1 MVGAESR
8 MQPLSHRDTE
18 ERSYLADAGP
28 EGSKVRVDPF
38 SNYSTLVLLCASVA
52 LWLHWI
58 LYNPT
63 MIARVESFVL
73 QGIDAIAC
81 ELEVDLS
88 PVGLPKQTI
97 VGLPDAAVRESIER
111 VRTALLNSGYRFPQ
125 TRMTINLAPADV
137 QKQGPVYD
145 LPIALSILSAD
156 GTIAPCSGATVE
168 PSRLARAGVQSPIGS
183 SPSSLNHRP
192 RLADYLIAGE
202 LALDGRVRPVNGV
215 ISLALLARKQKKRG
229 VIVPAE
235 NASEAAAVDTLE
247 VIGVKNLGEVVSF
260 LNGSLRIDPHERVDA
275 ERVLADAKPDIDF
288 GDIKGQESAKRAM
301 LIAAAGAHNVL
312 MIGPAGTGK
321 TMMARALP
329 GVLPPLTRDEAL
341 EVTRIYSSVGL
352 IRRGQSLV
360 VNRPVR
366 TPHHTASSPAIV
378 GGGTTPR
385 PGDVS
390 LAHRGVLFLDE
401 LPEFSRNVLETL
413 REPLEDG
420 AITIARAQGSVKFPA
435 RFMLVAAMNP
445 SPRGDFATD
454 DFSQRAMDKY
464 LSRISGPLIDRIDIH
479 VEVPSVPFRQLAGQA
494 KGTDTA
500 TMRAKVCRA
509 REIQAKRQGE
519 LAAGLVPARRG
530 VLTNS
535 ELRGKQLDKFAA
547 VDDAGKMILEQAMR
561 ELGLSARAYDKIR
574 RVART
579 IADLEESENV
589 QSQHVAEA
597 VQYRLLD
604 RARV

>member
-1 MVGAESR
+1 
-8 MQPLSHRDTE
+8 
-18 ERSYLADAGP
+18 
-28 EGSKVRVDPF
+28 
-38 SNYSTLVLLCASVA
+38 
-52 LWLHWI
+52 
-58 LYNPT
+58 

-81 ELEVDLS
+81 ELECDLS

-145 LPIALSILSAD
+145 LPIALAILSAD
-156 GTIAPCSGATVE
+156 GTIAPHPPVAAKHASSNGSV
-168 PSRLARAGVQSPIGS
+168 RLS
-183 SPSSLNHRP
+183 
-192 RLADYLIAGE
+192 DYLIAGE

-215 ISLALLARKQKKRG
+215 ISLALLARQRQKRG
-229 VIVPAE
+229 VIVPLE
-235 NASEAAAVDTLE
+235 NASEAAAVDSLE

-260 LNGSLRIDPHERVDA
+260 LNGSLRIEPHERVDA
-275 ERVLADAKPDIDF
+275 ERVLAAAKPEIDF
-288 GDIKGQESAKRAM
+288 GDIKGQEAAKRAM

-445 SPRGDFATD
+445 SPRGDFARDGD
-454 DFSQRAMDKY
+454 DYSQRAMDKY
-464 LSRISGPLIDRIDIH
+464 LGRLSGPLIDRIDIH
-479 VEVPSVPFRQLAGQA
+479 VEVPSVPFRQLAGQT

-500 TMRAKVCRA
+500 TMRAKVTCA
-509 REIQAKRQGE
+509 REIQAKRQGTPSLTE
-519 LAAGLVPARRG
+519 GGGKGVGGGDGSGAG

-547 VDDAGKMILEQAMR
+547 VDDTGRMILEQAMR

-579 IADLEESENV
+579 IADLEESAGV
-589 QSQHVAEA
+589 QSHHIAEA

-604 RARV
+604 RARA